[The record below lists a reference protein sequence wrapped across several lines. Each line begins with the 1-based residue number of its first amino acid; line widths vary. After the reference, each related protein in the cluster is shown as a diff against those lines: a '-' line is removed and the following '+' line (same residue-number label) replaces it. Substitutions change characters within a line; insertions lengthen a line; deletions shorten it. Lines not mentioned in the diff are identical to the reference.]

1 MDKLFLDN
9 VGVALVV
16 PPLAPETL
24 YGEWDL
30 SKVDSISP
38 PIGLLSLAAMV
49 RKYGGR
55 PTVHDAYAR
64 RWTLKETIDHVLKTH
79 PDVVGVTCMT
89 PSYPQAKLF
98 VQELRKKAPR
108 TLIVMGGAHI
118 TASSDEVMGDLPEL
132 DIGVLSEG
140 EITIVE
146 LLQTIKGSGDLSNV
160 DGIIYRR
167 RDDTIRTKKRE
178 FIQNLDDLPLPAW
191 DLLPSL
197 TDPYRLSIIGTKG
210 NQATSLLTTRG
221 CPGKCTFC
229 DVGGV
234 GRKIRGFS
242 ADYVINMIEHLKTNY
257 GMTDFLIYD
266 DNFVALRNRLKE
278 ICEEVVTRKW
288 DIHWSCSARV
298 DIVQPELLCLMNRAG
313 CWQIEYGIESG
324 SQKMLD
330 IMQKHITLKQIEQA
344 LRWTKDAG
352 IQTRGNFIFG
362 FPGETLESL
371 EETLQFAL
379 KIDLDYF
386 QQTFLTP
393 YPGSAIYKQI
403 DKYGKFDRDLRKMN
417 NLTINFVPDGLTEE
431 DLTSFSAKAFRKFY
445 LRPKTVWF
453 HLRKLRNVSDFKRL
467 YASFF
472 TFIKTIMKKGLAK
485 QKTLSA
491 VYLDQHGDDD
501 L

>member
-1 MDKLFLDN
+1 M
-9 VGVALVV
+9 GVALVA

-24 YGEWDL
+24 YGKWDL
-30 SKVDSISP
+30 SKVDSVSP

-55 PTVHDAYAR
+55 PTVHDAYAH
-64 RWTLKETIDHVLKTH
+64 RWTIKETLEHVLKTN
-79 PDVVGVTCMT
+79 PDVVGVTCVT
-89 PSYPQAKLF
+89 PSYPQTKLF

-118 TASSDEVMGDLPEL
+118 TASSDEVMVDLPEL

-146 LLQTIKGSGDLSNV
+146 LLETIRDGGDLSKV
-160 DGIIYRR
+160 DGIIYRCQ
-167 RDDTIRTKKRE
+167 DEMIRTKQRE
-178 FIQNLDDLPLPAW
+178 FIRNLDELPLPAW
-191 DLLPSL
+191 DLLPSM
-197 TDPYRLSIIGTKG
+197 TDTYRLSIIGTKG
-210 NQATSLLTTRG
+210 NRATSLLTTRG

-242 ADYVINMIEHLKTNY
+242 AGYVINMIEHLKTNY

-278 ICEEVVTRKW
+278 ICNEIVARKW
-288 DIHWSCSARV
+288 NIHWSCSARV
-298 DIVQPELLCLMNRAG
+298 DIVQPELLHSMNRAG

-324 SQKMLD
+324 SQKMLN

-352 IQTRGNFIFG
+352 IETRGNFIFG

-393 YPGSAIYKQI
+393 YPGSAIYEQI
-403 DKYGKFDRDLRKMN
+403 DKYGKFDRDLGKMN

-431 DLTSFSAKAFRKFY
+431 DLISFSAKAFRKFY
-445 LRPKTVWF
+445 LRPKIVWF
-453 HLRKLRNVSDFKRL
+453 HLRKLRNISDFKIL

-472 TFIKTIMKKGLAK
+472 AFIKTIMKKGLAK
-485 QKTLSA
+485 QKTLLA
-491 VYLDQHGDDD
+491 VRPDRHGDDN